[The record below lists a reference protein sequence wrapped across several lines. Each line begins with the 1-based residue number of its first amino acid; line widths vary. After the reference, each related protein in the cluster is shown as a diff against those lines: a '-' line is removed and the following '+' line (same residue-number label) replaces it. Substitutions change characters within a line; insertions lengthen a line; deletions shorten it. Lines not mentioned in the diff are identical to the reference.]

1 MKIVFL
7 PRWFLVVFFLSFIP
21 VIDVGAQTVPHY
33 TIDAAI
39 DLAGKKITAKQ
50 ITQWTNNGSV
60 EVHEIVFF
68 VYPNRRYTKQEKD
81 LLWRFAGYFKVNPFP
96 SGFQTGRMNMFSVSS
111 SGRKLS
117 YAIEGADQTILRIK
131 FDPGVKPG
139 ESVDIALDFSVDIPH
154 IALGRFGWND
164 NIVRL
169 SRWYPILSVYDSEKG
184 WNQNPDYPFHRPFF
198 SEASLY
204 QVTLTIPQNQ
214 VIAHT
219 GLQRGE
225 YLISNGK
232 KVSNFETLQPV
243 REFSFA
249 MSKDYKIL
257 IKTLEEVEI
266 LSYYLPGDE
275 KVAEAAI
282 ASAEDL
288 MKFYIQQFGK
298 YPYDKFSIAPVD
310 LGYGGEQM
318 SSLIFIDRRA
328 YRMPGMMNRYFD
340 FLVAHETGHQ
350 WFYNLVGI
358 DEYQEMWLEEGL
370 NSYFIEKYLEQK
382 YGEDGEV
389 IDFPPW
395 FKKYTGFLPKLTFK
409 NTRDT
414 RYKMIARTGMDH
426 AIVSELSS
434 FSEPSAIFSVTYG
447 KGARVLGMLKHYVGQ
462 QVFAKVFERIFAEY
476 RFKNLSINDF
486 IRICEEESKQ
496 DLAWFFEP
504 WLYGQEQ
511 LNYAVAGVRGKELTL
526 RNIGGIKMPTEV
538 KLTYQDGTV
547 EHRLWKGEPVVDHI
561 SLTSSVPLTQVSIDP
576 DNKLMDIDRVNNH
589 WPRQWNMKFVPLYNG
604 LYEVSAL
611 LPDDAYSLTVGP
623 ELVNNGFG
631 VKASVQKPYDQ
642 ILYAASD
649 FEFGEQLHRSRAG
662 YQLKNVLNTQTVL
675 GVEISNTTDYDNG
688 DDDLVSGKIF
698 LRRELWPASYNV
710 ADLNDHLTV
719 YLVRNQSINDGA
731 DFLSGREGIDNTDYG
746 RRKEAIVGSAL
757 HLNRSGTA
765 PDPRQGY
772 LVDVFAENAG
782 HFLGATQSF
791 SRAAIDTSWYIP
803 VTVQSQTAV
812 RLKYGGGYPD
822 DKVLFY
828 AGGMDGLRGYDRK
841 TVRGASMVLGSLEYR
856 FPLWNHLRI
865 SFFDHILGLETISGV
880 VFADVGQSWFSSL
893 SSSALRK
900 DAGVGLRL
908 TLNIG
913 SLFEKVIVRADVAQ
927 AINDDQEDHPRLWL
941 GINHAF

>member
-1 MKIVFL
+1 MKTVFL
-7 PRWFLVVFFLSFIP
+7 PRWFLIVFLLSFIL
-21 VIDVGAQTVPHY
+21 VLDVGAQTVPQY
-33 TIDAAI
+33 SIDAAI
-39 DLAGKKITAKQ
+39 DLADKKITAKQ
-50 ITQWTNNGSV
+50 TTQWTNNGSV
-60 EVHEIVFF
+60 EVNDLVFF
-68 VYPNRRYTKQEKD
+68 IYPNRRYTKQEKD

-96 SGFQTGRMNMFSVSS
+96 SGFQTGQMNIASVSS
-111 SGRKLS
+111 DGRKLN
-117 YAIEGADQTILRIK
+117 YVIEGDDQTILKI
-131 FDPGVKPG
+131 DLDQGVKPG
-139 ESVDIALDFSVDIPH
+139 ETVDIALDFSVDIPH

-164 NIVRL
+164 NVIRL
-169 SRWYPILSVYDSEKG
+169 SRWYPMLSVYDSEKG
-184 WNQNPDYPFHRPFF
+184 WNKNPDYPFHRPFF

-204 QVTLTIPQNQ
+204 KVALTIPQNQ
-214 VIAHT
+214 VVAHT
-219 GLQRGE
+219 GDVKSEQVN
-225 YLISNGK
+225 SNGT
-232 KVSNFETLQPV
+232 KVIHIETSNPV
-243 REFSFA
+243 REFSLA
-249 MSKDYKIL
+249 MSADYKIL
-257 IKTLEEVEI
+257 TQEIEGVE
-266 LSYYLPGDE
+266 LKSYYLSGDE
-275 KVAEAAI
+275 KSAA
-282 ASAEDL
+282 AALVSAQDL
-288 MKFYIQQFGK
+288 MQFYAAQFGQ
-298 YPYDKFSIAPVD
+298 YPYASFSIAPVD

-318 SSLIFIDRRA
+318 SNLIFIDRRA

-350 WFYNLVGI
+350 WFYNLVGV

-382 YGEDGEV
+382 YGVDGEV

-395 FKKYTGFLPKLTFK
+395 FKKINGFLPKLTFK

-426 AIVSELSS
+426 AIASKLSS

-447 KGARVLGMLKHYVGQ
+447 KGARVLGMLKDYLGE
-462 QVFAKVFERIFAEY
+462 QVFANVFERIFVEY
-476 RFKNLSINDF
+476 RFKNLSMNDF
-486 IRICEEESKQ
+486 IRICEEESGQ
-496 DLAWFFEP
+496 DLAWFFQP
-504 WLYGQEQ
+504 WLYGKDH
-511 LNYAVAGVRGKELTL
+511 LNYAVAGVRGKTLTL
-526 RNIGGIKMPTEV
+526 RNIGEIHMPADV

-547 EHRLWKGEPVVDHI
+547 EHRLWSGEPKVDRI

-589 WPRQWNMKFVPLYNG
+589 WPRKWRTQFVPLYNG

-623 ELVNNGFG
+623 ELANNGFG
-631 VKASVQKPYDQ
+631 LKASLQKPYDQ

-649 FEFGEQLHRSRAG
+649 YEFGEQLHHSRAG

-675 GVEISNTTDYDNG
+675 GVEIANTTDYDDGN
-688 DDDLVSGKIF
+688 DDLVSGKVY
-698 LRRELWPASYNV
+698 LRRELWPAQYNV

-731 DFLSGREGIDNTDYG
+731 DFLSGREGIDNIDYG

-772 LVDVFAENAG
+772 KVDVFAENAG

-803 VTVQSQTAV
+803 VTVQSQTAM

-822 DKVLFY
+822 DKALFY

-841 TVRGASMVLGSLEYR
+841 TVRGASMLLGTLEYR
-856 FPLWNHLRI
+856 FPLWDHLRI
-865 SFFDHILGLETISGV
+865 SFWDHILGLETIGAV

-893 SSSALRK
+893 SSSSLRK
-900 DAGVGLRL
+900 DGGVGLRL
-908 TLNIG
+908 TMNIG

-927 AINDDQEDHPRLWL
+927 AINDDREDHPRLWL